1 MKTSD
6 KIIKFFFNLNKL
18 ETPSSIEVLDP
29 YSSKETKKIVSE
41 FYSKFYSDN
50 NNRIIC
56 FGINPGR
63 FGGGI
68 TGIPFT
74 DPYFLEKNCDINST
88 YMKKKEIS
96 ASYIYEMIEA
106 YGGVQKFYNKFFI
119 SSICP
124 YGFIESG
131 NNFNYYDNK
140 ILLKNWK
147 KSIINWI
154 NIQVNSFGNPTKCVI
169 IGKGKN
175 QKFFEMINK
184 EYKFFDEII
193 TLPHPRWVM
202 QYKLKEKQYHIN
214 NYVTTL
220 KNL

>member
-1 MKTSD
+1 
-6 KIIKFFFNLNKL
+6 
-18 ETPSSIEVLDP
+18 
-29 YSSKETKKIVSE
+29 
-41 FYSKFYSDN
+41 
-50 NNRIIC
+50 
-56 FGINPGR
+56 
-63 FGGGI
+63 
-68 TGIPFT
+68 
-74 DPYFLEKNCDINST
+74 
-88 YMKKKEIS
+88 MKKKEIS

-154 NIQVNSFGNPTKCVI
+154 NIQVNSFGNRTKCVI

-202 QYKLKEKQYHIN
+202 QYKLKEKQHHIN

>member
-1 MKTSD
+1 MRTSD

-18 ETPSSIEVLDP
+18 ETPSSIEVLNP
-29 YSSKETKKIVSE
+29 YSSKETKKIVSK
-41 FYSKFYSDN
+41 FYGKFYSDN

-74 DPYFLEKNCDINST
+74 APYFLEKNCGINST
-88 YMKKKEIS
+88 YKKKKEIS
-96 ASYIYEMIEA
+96 ASYIYEMIET

-124 YGFIESG
+124 YGFIENG

-140 ILLKNWK
+140 ILLENWK

-154 NIQVNSFGNPTKCVI
+154 NIQLNSFGKPKKCVI

-184 EYKFFDEII
+184 ENKFFDEFI

-202 QYKLKEKQYHIN
+202 QYKLKEKQHHIN